1 MFGGVLLGLELE
13 DVWYC
18 LRYIF
23 INFWIFF
30 FLIFVVVIKL
40 LGFLKNRRL
49 FKVWI
54 VIIWKSI
61 WIIGIGI
68 VIILFLEIDS
78 EVFFSVGKV

>member
-1 MFGGVLLGLELE
+1 MFGGILLGLELE

-23 INFWIFF
+23 IIFWIFF
-30 FLIFVVVIKL
+30 FLIFVVIVKL
-40 LGFLKNRRL
+40 LGFLKKIRL
-49 FKVWI
+49 FKGWI

-61 WIIGIGI
+61 WIIGIGV
-68 VIILFLEIDS
+68 VIILFFEIDD